1 MIKHFLALA
10 NFSPAQLGSF
20 IDRAHSFSLSKNTPD
35 KINHLLKNKIFS
47 NAFFEASTRTRSS
60 FEIAAKRLGGDIVNF
75 WPESSSTKKGE
86 TVYDTLKCLES
97 LGVNGII
104 LRHSDDS
111 LIGELAP
118 KLSTPLINAGAG
130 KFEHPSQG
138 LLDLLTL
145 KKEFGELKGLRVGIC
160 GDILHS
166 RVAGSMMVAAKKLGF
181 EVIMLGPENLIPK
194 NNNFKYQKFD
204 ESLPTLDA
212 IMMLRLQHERH
223 DGVFLNQS
231 DYRLAFG
238 LTAYRLSK
246 LAQHTII
253 MHPGPFNRGV
263 EIDDL
268 AIEHKQSRI
277 WQQME
282 NGVYARMS
290 ILEWASGE

>member
-10 NFSPAQLGSF
+10 NFSPIQISTF
-20 IDRAHSFSLSKNTPD
+20 IDRAYWFSLSHQSPD

-60 FEIAAKRLGGDIVNF
+60 FEIAAKKLGAEIVNF
-75 WPESSSTKKGE
+75 WPENSSTKKGE

-104 LRHSDDS
+104 LRHSDDR
-111 LIGELAP
+111 LIEEVAP
-118 KLSTPLINAGAG
+118 KLRTPLINAGAG

-145 KKEFGELKGLRVGIC
+145 KKEFSELKGLRVGIC

-181 EVIMLGPENLIPK
+181 EVVMMGPENLIPK
-194 NNNFKYQKFD
+194 NEFKYQNFD

-212 IMMLRLQHERH
+212 IMMLRIQHERH
-223 DGVFLNQS
+223 DGVYMNQS
-231 DYRLAFG
+231 DYRQSFG
-238 LTAYRLSK
+238 LTKERLEK
-246 LAQHTII
+246 LQKHAII

-263 EIDDL
+263 ELDDE
-268 AIEHKQSRI
+268 AIEHPQSRI
-277 WQQME
+277 WSQME

-290 ILEWASGE
+290 ILEWATGE